1 MAGHLFDDLV
11 DAFDVVELT
20 TARLQVEIGLLR
32 DFVLM
37 KKKDFD
43 LEVSHQI
50 FNVLKIQKKSIYL
63 NSKLY

>member
-1 MAGHLFDDLV
+1 VAWHLFDDLV

-20 TARLQVEIGLLR
+20 TARLQAEIGLLR

-37 KKKDFD
+37 KKKNFD

-63 NSKLY
+63 NSNC